1 MVLPCGPAGTTAD
14 FNTDGDGITSW
25 NAPLLC
31 SGASDDVAGELTQV
45 MISGLPLE
53 HPGLPILVNSA
64 DMSGDGDVAIT
75 DVSLFAGIYLD
86 SGNNDYSADFFWD
99 GAVNISDL
107 VMFAQGYGES
117 CP

>member
-1 MVLPCGPAGTTAD
+1 MMLPCPAGTTAD
-14 FNTDGDGITSW
+14 FNTDADGITSW
-25 NAPLLC
+25 NAALLC
-31 SGASDDVAGELTQV
+31 AGASDDVGGELMQV

-53 HPGLPILVNSA
+53 HPGLPIMVNSA
-64 DMSGDGDVAIT
+64 DMNGDGSVALT

-86 SGNNDYSADFFWD
+86 PGNNDYAADFFWD
-99 GAVNISDL
+99 GSVNISDL